1 MWGVLWKRRGEHLE
15 WFQRSKKLPTV
26 GALASTAARLAVFL
40 RAGLSATRAWEELA
54 RDPELDDPTRELAD
68 EIHRGLERHIRHRDA
83 VVDACATR
91 GEPARVFA
99 ALVQVADEAGAPL
112 HSALWSLAEAL
123 RDRLAV
129 EAEVRAI
136 AAAPRQTA
144 WLLMALPPL
153 GLLVAWALGVEVG
166 DFFMDT
172 ALGGVSLV
180 LAVILYVTAWAW
192 MRRLVSQLLPD
203 AGYLSPAH
211 DLLAV
216 ATAGGALPETAL
228 ARVQRALELSDLD
241 LSTLPAIERL
251 TDVSRRVGVPI
262 SVLATT
268 EASWQRHRARAEAS
282 DAAATLS
289 VQILI
294 PLGLLLLPAFVIV
307 GVVPV
312 VVSLLQDAIA
322 SGQTGL
328 W

>member
-1 MWGVLWKRRGEHLE
+1 
-15 WFQRSKKLPTV
+15 
-26 GALASTAARLAVFL
+26 
-40 RAGLSATRAWEELA
+40 
-54 RDPELDDPTRELAD
+54 
-68 EIHRGLERHIRHRDA
+68 
-83 VVDACATR
+83 
-91 GEPARVFA
+91 
-99 ALVQVADEAGAPL
+99 
-112 HSALWSLAEAL
+112 
-123 RDRLAV
+123 
-129 EAEVRAI
+129 
-136 AAAPRQTA
+136 
-144 WLLMALPPL
+144 
-153 GLLVAWALGVEVG
+153 
-166 DFFMDT
+166 MDT
-172 ALGGVSLV
+172 ALGVVSLV

-228 ARVQRALELSDLD
+228 SRVQRALEESDLD
-241 LSTLPAIERL
+241 HSTLPAIERL